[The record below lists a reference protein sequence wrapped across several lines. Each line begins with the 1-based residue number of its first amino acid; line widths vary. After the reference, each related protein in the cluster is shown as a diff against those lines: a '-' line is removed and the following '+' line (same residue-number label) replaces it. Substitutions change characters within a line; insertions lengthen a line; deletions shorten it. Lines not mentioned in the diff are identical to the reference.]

1 MPLLQCRDDIR
12 FCIGSFC
19 ICITSRNR
27 NGKLCGLCFIC
38 AVCIADLVKSFYGL
52 GLQRFVNGAV
62 TSDDLLIICIKLY
75 RISFRNGRHRNLC
88 RICIHNRCCHSSSDL
103 LCIGS
108 LIRQI
113 PFKYLQFINRNCL
126 PVFHRLD
133 SGNIQTQIF
142 CCHCLIQC
150 DGISCICRCLCSAG
164 YIGPGLSVIGN
175 LKCICCCILTF
186 PVDTEA
192 LHGLCFIPF
201 KLYPGCR
208 RYIM

>member
-88 RICIHNRCCHSSSDL
+88 RICCNGRSSHRIRN
-103 LCIGS
+103 LCS
-108 LIRQI
+108 LCSGIWNI
-113 PFKYLQFINRNCL
+113 TFVYLQFPYRNCI
-126 PVFHRLD
+126 P
-133 SGNIQTQIF
+133 GN
-142 CCHCLIQC
+142 
-150 DGISCICRCLCSAG
+150 SCIGRFNLCN
-164 YIGPGLSVIGN
+164 I
-175 LKCICCCILTF
+175 
-186 PVDTEA
+186 
-192 LHGLCFIPF
+192 
-201 KLYPGCR
+201 
-208 RYIM
+208 